1 MIKNVTSSWT
11 REHWEDLI
19 ILNINV
25 SNSKALSCTEWII
38 QNTLIRSANSIRNF
52 NQEIDHSDKKMNREI
67 LEINGI
73 IDQIAL
79 KNNQKSNE
87 IFTKID
93 LIL

>member
-1 MIKNVTSSWT
+1 M
-11 REHWEDLI
+11 
-19 ILNINV
+19 

-73 IDQIAL
+73 IDQITL

>member
-11 REHWEDLI
+11 REHQEDLI

-38 QNTLIRSANSIRNF
+38 QNTLKSATSIRNF

-67 LEINGI
+67 LEIND

-79 KNNQKSNE
+79 KNNQKNPME
-87 IFTKID
+87 F
-93 LIL
+93 